1 MVLKRLTLCT
11 SSQNNVSVQ
20 VPLVLQ
26 YSMDYSTSDYLLA
39 NPLALKSHSKNT
51 HSQRTNQKV
60 PFCPLL
66 WLQGCLNFNIPPPD
80 SHFSVWRFQ
89 FEPTNLVKSSFKI
102 KIWFPPSTTRG
113 TCTRLWEPL
122 FSSIPVYTCISVFV
136 FFLISIFFFRESS
149 QMFGRSKSHLHY
161 YDSTSESHSENRV
174 QFFVT
179 YPSAVVLQTKETILR
194 WNSFSLISCD
204 KTTCS
209 PSHCHISQGSSFQTV
224 LAEEEK

>member
-11 SSQNNVSVQ
+11 GSQNNVSVQ

-122 FSSIPVYTCISVFV
+122 FSSIPVYTFQVYLFLSWYHF
-136 FFLISIFFFRESS
+136 FFL
-149 QMFGRSKSHLHY
+149 
-161 YDSTSESHSENRV
+161 ENRPRCLDALNHIYIIMIPRRSLTV
-174 QFFVT
+174 RTEFFVT

-209 PSHCHISQGSSFQTV
+209 TSHCHISQGSSFQTV